1 MRSDIE
7 IANSA
12 KMEKISHIAHKIG
25 IGEDEIE
32 LYGSNKAKLSTGLLK
47 RIENNSDGNLILVSA
62 MTPTPL
68 GEGKSTTTVGL
79 VDALWKLG
87 KKTIGTLREPS
98 LGPVFGLK
106 GGAAGGGFAQVNP
119 MVDLN
124 LHFTGDLHAITC
136 ANNLISA
143 CIDNHIYQG
152 NELGIDPKRIV
163 WQRCMDLNDRAL
175 RNVIVG
181 LGAPTDGVV
190 RPERFNIT
198 VASEIMAILCLAR
211 DIDDL
216 RSRVDRLIIGYTYDR
231 KQVTVKDLGIT
242 GSVLVVLKDAM
253 KPNLVQ
259 TLENNPVLVHGG
271 PFANIAHG
279 CNSIIAT
286 KAALKLADYVVT
298 EAGFGADLG
307 AEKFLDIKCRVAGV
321 KPSAVVIVATIKALK
336 YHGKV
341 KVQDVQKENVEAMM
355 QGLANLEKHIDTI
368 KQFNLPYVIS
378 LNRFS
383 SDTPW
388 EINQLL
394 EWANNN
400 NHPLAISEVWAKGG
414 EGGIDLAK
422 KVLEA
427 CDKNQTYEPL
437 YTLDE
442 SVKEKIQK
450 IAYTCYGANKVV
462 FTDEAEKVIKQVKNT
477 DYQNFYICMAKTPLS
492 LTDNP
497 KLVGAPKGFTVT
509 IREIRI
515 SAGAQFLVCLTGD
528 VMTMPG
534 LPKKPNA
541 IKIDIDN
548 NYEIY
553 NLS

>member
-1 MRSDIE
+1 
-7 IANSA
+7 
-12 KMEKISHIAHKIG
+12 
-25 IGEDEIE
+25 
-32 LYGSNKAKLSTGLLK
+32 
-47 RIENNSDGNLILVSA
+47 
-62 MTPTPL
+62 
-68 GEGKSTTTVGL
+68 
-79 VDALWKLG
+79 
-87 KKTIGTLREPS
+87 
-98 LGPVFGLK
+98 
-106 GGAAGGGFAQVNP
+106 

-383 SDTPW
+383 RDTPW

-422 KVLEA
+422 KVLKHA
-427 CDKNQTYEPL
+427 TKTKLTNRFIRLTKVSKKRFKNCLYLLWRQQSSLYRRSRKSNQT
-437 YTLDE
+437 
-442 SVKEKIQK
+442 S
-450 IAYTCYGANKVV
+450 
-462 FTDEAEKVIKQVKNT
+462 
-477 DYQNFYICMAKTPLS
+477 
-492 LTDNP
+492 
-497 KLVGAPKGFTVT
+497 
-509 IREIRI
+509 
-515 SAGAQFLVCLTGD
+515 
-528 VMTMPG
+528 
-534 LPKKPNA
+534 
-541 IKIDIDN
+541 
-548 NYEIY
+548 
-553 NLS
+553 